1 MYYAIEKIGYG
12 KKMRWCIKEVRP
24 TGITVPV
31 DGKTYKTEDAAR
43 AAAVAMGIEIERVG
57 DLWEII

>member
-12 KKMRWCIKEVRP
+12 KRTRWCIKEVHP

-31 DGKTYKTEDAAR
+31 DGKTYKTEQAAR

>member
-12 KKMRWCIKEVRP
+12 KRTRFCIKEVRE
-24 TGITVPV
+24 TGVTIPV
-31 DGKTYKTEDAAR
+31 DRKVYKTESAAR
-43 AAAVAMGIEIERVG
+43 AAAEDMNLRIERVG

>member
-12 KKMRWCIKEVRP
+12 KRTRWCIKEVYP

-31 DGKTYKTEDAAR
+31 DGKTYKTEEAAR
-43 AAAVAMGIEIERVG
+43 AAADEQGLVIERVG